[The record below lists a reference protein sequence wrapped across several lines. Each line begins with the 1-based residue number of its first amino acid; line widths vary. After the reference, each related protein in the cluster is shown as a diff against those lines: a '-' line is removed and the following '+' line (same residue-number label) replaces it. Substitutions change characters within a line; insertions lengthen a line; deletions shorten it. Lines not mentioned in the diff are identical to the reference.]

1 MQAGI
6 YLNETGNL
14 LIIYPKNLFLKE
26 RTSFDVYKN
35 GKFVKIHLEDK
46 TLSTLE
52 KVMEL
57 EYIGELWTLNVE
69 PVKEKI

>member
-57 EYIGELWTLNVE
+57 EYIGEL
-69 PVKEKI
+69 